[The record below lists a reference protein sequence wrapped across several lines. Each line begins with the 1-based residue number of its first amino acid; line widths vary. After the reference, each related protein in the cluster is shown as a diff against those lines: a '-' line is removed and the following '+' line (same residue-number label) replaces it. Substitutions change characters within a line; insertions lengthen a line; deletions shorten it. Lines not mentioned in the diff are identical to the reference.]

1 MAHMKDCK
9 IQKFPP
15 ANPIIPVI
23 GDNPKALELNKARNL
38 IEHLENSIF
47 SCQKL
52 DKCGHALL

>member
-1 MAHMKDCK
+1 MKDCK